1 MENPVQKPYVHQE
14 FPKRMYLEGEKET
27 SIVVNDPEEEDAAA
41 DKGYTTTWINHEQEA
56 EAAPKAPART
66 HAPRA
71 EKSEKAM
78 DAAITRNAKA
88 AGRVKMPPPPKV
100 SDDKKEEDEDEGDA
114 E

>member
-41 DKGYTTTWINHEQEA
+41 DKGYTTTWINYEQEA
-56 EAAPKAPART
+56 EAAPKVAART

-71 EKSEKAM
+71 EKPEKASS
-78 DAAITRNAKA
+78 ATKG